1 SGVTVLDNG
10 DYVVRSPNWNR
21 NRGAATWVDG
31 VKGITVTGP
40 VSSENSL
47 VGPNENDFVGS
58 SVTGLTNGN
67 YVVSSPRWN
76 ENRGAVTWGGGAGG
90 VTGEVTVDNSVTG
103 QDPNDLVGRDGVTAL
118 ANGNYVISSP
128 FWSNFRGAVTWG
140 DGDAGTVGTVSAL
153 NSLVGTNPNEI

>member
-1 SGVTVLDNG
+1 SLVGTSGGAVTILSNGNYVVRNPNWNGNRGAVTWGDGSRRFPFGPVSDDNSLVGSNSNDQVGSGVVVLPNG

-31 VKGITVTGP
+31 VKGIAVTGP
-40 VSSENSL
+40 VSNENSL

-90 VTGEVTVDNSVTG
+90 VRGEVTVDN
-103 QDPNDLVGRDGVTAL
+103 
-118 ANGNYVISSP
+118 
-128 FWSNFRGAVTWG
+128 
-140 DGDAGTVGTVSAL
+140 
-153 NSLVGTNPNEI
+153 